1 MNIGVFECMSIFFTC
16 VLYTLSEYRCICT
29 ALSLKSPNGN
39 LTVSPY
45 PFVRPSAALLREYQA
60 LYNEVPN
67 SNFVYIAVSDTNFVN
82 TKSERDGAICSFF
95 ELRGSPAVLER

>member
-16 VLYTLSEYRCICT
+16 VLYTLSECYICK

-45 PFVRPSAALLREYQA
+45 PFVRLSAALLREYQA